1 MTAQSVIL
9 SCGNKNDALNNLVL
23 VSDKTIRALRDNQ
36 LNKHRLFHFFDHI
49 VESVAHTPPSSL
61 IMNDCNGRWLG
72 LAVRQVI
79 RLKLGFDFKTIFF
92 RHGATH
98 RLPDGKV
105 GRHDDVSNAGDS
117 PVIISDCFERG
128 TALMPLK
135 SALSSCANVRVAVLS
150 CLTPYHSNLRRLFG
164 SGVIACEPNISLL
177 RLIYSR
183 PLLNGVFGRGCV
195 LPALAAY
202 DQAFE
207 ASPKARNSSALD
219 TAVDIQV
226 RKGRELLRDLV
237 AEYVTRR

>member
-36 LNKHRLFHFFDHI
+36 LNKRCLFQFFDHI

-61 IMNDCNGRWLG
+61 IIDDCSGRWLG

-150 CLTPYHSNLRRLFG
+150 CLPPYDSNLRHLFG
-164 SGVIACEPNISLL
+164 SGVIACEPNNSLL

-219 TAVDIQV
+219 IAVDIQV